1 LLRHSPVHFHF
12 TLTYASG
19 INLVERF
26 FGSLTENPSSVAH
39 DGRAEMPSA
48 ILPYVDAQNDC
59 ATPFK
64 WVKTTDE
71 ILDNIRRFG
80 SRVQPVQSR

>member
-1 LLRHSPVHFHF
+1 
-12 TLTYASG
+12 
-19 INLVERF
+19 
-26 FGSLTENPSSVAH
+26 
-39 DGRAEMPSA
+39 MPSA

-64 WVKTTDE
+64 WVKTADE